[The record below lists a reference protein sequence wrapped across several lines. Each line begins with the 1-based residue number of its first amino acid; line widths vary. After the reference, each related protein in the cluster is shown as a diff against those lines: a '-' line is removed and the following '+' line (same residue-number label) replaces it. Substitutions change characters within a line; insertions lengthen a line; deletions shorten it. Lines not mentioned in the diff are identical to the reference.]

1 MPFIGTQPAESA
13 LTTAHLNDDIVTSAK
28 IVDGTIAAG
37 DIASSAVTTAKINA
51 DAITGAKIADDAL
64 DSEHYTD
71 GSIDT
76 AHLGDLQVT
85 TAKIAADAI
94 TGAKVADDA
103 LDSEHYTDGSIDTA
117 HLAADAITGAKI
129 ADDAL
134 DSEHYTDGSIDAAH
148 IASNAVTTAKINAD
162 AVTGAKIADDALDS
176 EHYTD
181 GSIDTAHIAANAI
194 DGTLTKDALIA
205 DYSDVTITASDLIMY
220 GDATDSNN
228 TKRDTVQGILDL
240 AGGADIVKIST
251 TTISSGVSEVDFTS
265 LDNSTYRIHIF
276 YLVDIMNSA
285 QAYMHMQ
292 MISSSS
298 TVLTSGYRWARKGLN
313 NSSTSSTGV
322 SVQNYA
328 HGADGEFELSYS
340 TWGSA
345 DNSFNAVVHVFNPGE
360 AIETKVTWSSVN
372 GLYADSTIDVIHG
385 GGFTQGNA
393 TNHTGVRFKSSSGDL
408 DDGFILHYGVKA

>member
-117 HLAADAITGAKI
+117 HLAADAVTNAKI

-162 AVTGAKIADDALDS
+162 AVTGAKIADEALDG

>member
-328 HGADGEFELSYS
+328 HGAAGEFDLSYS